1 MLKYPPYVIVQEV
14 FFLKYSQELK
24 EQIFARYR
32 GGDTASE
39 LTEKFEVPL
48 PTIYSWIRK
57 WKAHSLDQN
66 LEGYSF
72 QTIGTVIFDM
82 REQKRQLES
91 LAELLSIVHES
102 GVLQMVSYKR
112 RIELAQSLSD
122 RYPSS
127 VLCAAFEITLSSLYY
142 HKKADARRQ
151 QKKEEL
157 YRLIQEAFEASG
169 CRFGAE
175 RIRAQLRVRGIQIGK
190 KRIIQL
196 MQEMK
201 LRSSSTA
208 PPYYIAKCNAS
219 VESHYHAK
227 VL

>member
-1 MLKYPPYVIVQEV
+1 M
-14 FFLKYSQELK
+14 KYSQELK
-24 EQIFARYR
+24 EQIFARYLC
-32 GGDTASE
+32 GDTASE

-72 QTIGTVIFDM
+72 QTIGTVIFEM

-157 YRLIQEAFEASG
+157 YRLIQELLRQAAAALGRREFVPNCEYGGSKSG
-169 CRFGAE
+169 RKELFNSCR
-175 RIRAQLRVRGIQIGK
+175 K
-190 KRIIQL
+190 
-196 MQEMK
+196 
-201 LRSSSTA
+201 
-208 PPYYIAKCNAS
+208 
-219 VESHYHAK
+219 
-227 VL
+227 